1 MPHLFQI
8 DLGEVPGVTAT
19 DQMTEEEVDDITI
32 DVAASFDGSWKSR
45 GFHSRHGFV
54 SAISADTGEV
64 LDCVYKTSLCR
75 ECAKWTGK
83 KDTPEYLDFIADHFQ
98 R

>member
-1 MPHLFQI
+1 MDVSASTEVTND
-8 DLGEVPGVTAT
+8 DL
-19 DQMTEEEVDDITI
+19 DDLTI
-32 DVAASFDGSWKSR
+32 NCAASFDGSWKSR

-64 LDCVYKTSLCR
+64 LDCVYLTSLCKQ
-75 ECAKWTGK
+75 CAKWTAR
-83 KDTPEYLDFIADHFQ
+83 KDSPEHLDFIANHFP